1 MRRRSRRG
9 HVVIMSTR
17 RVPVHRQ
24 QFGRPARRRRFRLA
38 RTGAL
43 LGFIAVI
50 RLTRITRPRWRLI
63 AGVAGLLIEVVG
75 FNVFSGG
82 AQDVASVVG
91 MTLLLAALMKDAKQ
105 CRARQ
110 VGIPAPVRLP
120 LSLWRVSGS
129 AVMK

>member
-1 MRRRSRRG
+1 M
-9 HVVIMSTR
+9 
-17 RVPVHRQ
+17 
-24 QFGRPARRRRFRLA
+24 
-38 RTGAL
+38 
-43 LGFIAVI
+43 I

-82 AQDVASVVG
+82 AQGVASVVG

>member
-1 MRRRSRRG
+1 
-9 HVVIMSTR
+9 MSTR

-24 QFGRPARRRRFRLA
+24 QFGRPARRRRFRLV

-43 LGFIAVI
+43 LGLIAMI
-50 RLTRITRPRWRLI
+50 RLARATRPRWRLI

-82 AQDVASVVG
+82 AQGVSSVVG

-110 VGIPAPVRLP
+110 VGIPVAVRPP
-120 LSLWRVSGS
+120 LS
-129 AVMK
+129 